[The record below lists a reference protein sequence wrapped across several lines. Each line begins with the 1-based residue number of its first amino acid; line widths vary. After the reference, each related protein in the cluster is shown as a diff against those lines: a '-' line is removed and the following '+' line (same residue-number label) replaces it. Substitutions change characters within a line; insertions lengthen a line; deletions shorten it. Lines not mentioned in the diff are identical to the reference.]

1 MDKKN
6 LVIQISNYL
15 DNKEIIN
22 QKDFINYIK
31 DIWVEVKDKKKK
43 EPTAYNLFVKEQM
56 EIIKRDDPT
65 KKDKMKYIIKLW
77 NDKKEKNR
85 KTPRKLLN

>member
-15 DNKEIIN
+15 DNKELIN

-31 DIWVEVKDKKKK
+31 DIWVDVKDKKKK

>member
-1 MDKKN
+1 MDKKT
-6 LVIQISNYL
+6 LLIQISNYL
-15 DNKEIIN
+15 DNKELIN

-31 DIWVEVKDKKKK
+31 DIWEEGKDKKKK

-56 EIIKRDDPT
+56 EIIKIDDPN

-77 NDKKEKNR
+77 NDKKEKNG

>member
-31 DIWVEVKDKKKK
+31 DIWVDVKDKKKK